1 MLLEIAIKDIAK
13 RASASVA
20 RLLRGEVA
28 AQGGVSGRVTPLH
41 SSPTAEPEV
50 DPVLAL

>member
-1 MLLEIAIKDIAK
+1 LLLEIAIKDIAK
-13 RASASVA
+13 RATLALA

>member
-1 MLLEIAIKDIAK
+1 LLLEIAIKDIAK
-13 RASASVA
+13 RASVA

-28 AQGGVSGRVTPLH
+28 AQGEVSRRVTPLH
-41 SSPTAEPEV
+41 SSPTAKPEV